1 MDGMEHWSWKWA
13 FLCRILPSAI
23 LSVIHHSL
31 RNVLADPSI
40 PMLSYIMQ
48 LFPSSASIAATCI
61 CHTDVWFSLFLSSP
75 PLLASRAAVWH
86 SQCTGVAVH
95 WLCTHIEIS
104 YTHRSKWHAAHTA
117 SWCCLCYTV
126 WCCLCLQGVCRNER
140 MYVSEW
146 LSGRACRCLVRA
158 WVKRRYYAVPITV
171 IDTLHLP

>member
-1 MDGMEHWSWKWA
+1 MVWNIDPGSEHFFA
-13 FLCRILPSAI
+13 GYCLL
-23 LSVIHHSL
+23 
-31 RNVLADPSI
+31 
-40 PMLSYIMQ
+40 LSYQWFIIPCEMSWQTQAFPCCPTLCSYFPAVLPLQ
-48 LFPSSASIAATCI
+48 LHAFATQTC
-61 CHTDVWFSLFLSSP
+61 DFLFFFLPP